1 VRRRTLVAA
10 FAATLALL
18 AASCSTGGDDAD
30 GGGGTTTTEDP
41 STGGPTTSGPLGS
54 GPAPLQEG
62 LRIEVL
68 SSQPDRVSGDD
79 ARIRVTPPG
88 GTPTSAVK
96 VEVNDVDATSALTA
110 DDGRLE
116 GVVTGLIEG
125 NNTIT
130 ASVGGDEV
138 LQRVRAWPLAGPV
151 ISGPHLP
158 LLACATEEHDLGAPI
173 DDDCSAA
180 PSITWRYVTTG
191 SKVAD
196 LPDLD
201 AAPADLATATI
212 GDAEVPLYIRRERGV
227 INRSVYE
234 VSSIDATPGDDD
246 PTGPGWNEKLV
257 YRFGGGCGTTYGQG
271 SLAAGT
277 DDVALLRQGYAV
289 ATATFNNFDVQCN
302 DVLSAE
308 TTMMVKERVIEQLGV
323 PAFTIGQGRD
333 GGAAQLHLLVQNYPG
348 LVNGVVAVDPLPDV
362 VSVWSGVTDCGL
374 LQQYYGTASG
384 KRLSAAQ
391 RQAVNGHA
399 TEATCRTWTETW
411 LGAIDPSDGC
421 DPKIPVSAIYDA
433 ETNRGGLRC
442 TLQDANRN
450 QFGADPA
457 TGWAQRPL
465 DNVGIQYGLAALN
478 EGAIGVD
485 EFVALNRGVGGY
497 DIDGTITDE
506 RAEASFEAVLHAY
519 ETGRVSM
526 GGGDLTAVP
535 IIDVDVFDDPAGATA
550 DRFRAFSLRDR
561 LVGGSGPDAAPGFQ
575 IWTTTPADHDPI
587 DSVAVMDDWLTALRA
602 DRSGGSLADA
612 LERNRP
618 DDAVDEC
625 AGGGGTG
632 GEETDEDV
640 DEDDPCADR
649 FPISGDP
656 RTVAGAPRS
665 NQVLKCELKP
675 VDPAD
680 YEVDLTVDQLNR
692 IQAAFPQGVCDWSGP
707 SAGEMVPANPD
718 RSYEDVPSPSQSA

>member
-1 VRRRTLVAA
+1 MRRRAA
-10 FAATLALL
+10 GALL
-18 AASCSTGGDDAD
+18 AALVLAGASCSTGGDDA
-30 GGGGTTTTEDP
+30 GGSGGTTTTEDP
-41 STGGPTTSGPLGS
+41 SSGGPTTSGPLGS
-54 GPAPLQEG
+54 GTSPLREG

-79 ARIRVTPPG
+79 ARIRVTPPP
-88 GTPTSAVK
+88 GTPLSAVA
-96 VEVNDVDATSALTA
+96 VEVNDVDATRSLKAE
-110 DDGRLE
+110 DGHLE
-116 GVVTGLIEG
+116 GVVGGLIEG

-130 ASVGGDEV
+130 ATAGGDEV
-138 LQRVRAWPLAGPV
+138 LQRIRAWPLAGPV

-158 LLACATEEHDLGAPI
+158 LLACSTEEHDLGAPV
-173 DDDCSAA
+173 DDDCSA
-180 PSITWRYVTTG
+180 PPVVSWRYVTTAG
-191 SKVAD
+191 KVAD
-196 LPDLD
+196 LPSLT

-212 GDAEVPLYIRRERGV
+212 GDAEVPLYLRRERGV

-257 YRFGGGCGTTYGQG
+257 YRFGGGCSTTYGQG
-271 SLAAGT
+271 TLATGT
-277 DDVALLRQGYAV
+277 EDLALLRQGYAV

-323 PAFTIGQGRD
+323 PVFTIGQGRA
-333 GGAAQLHLLVQNYPG
+333 GGAAQLHLLTQNYPG
-348 LVNGVVAVDPLPDV
+348 LVNGAVAVDPLPDV
-362 VSVWSGVTDCGL
+362 VTVWTGATDCGL
-374 LQQYYGTASG
+374 LQHYYGTAEG
-384 KRLSAAQ
+384 KRLDAAQ
-391 RQAVNGHA
+391 RRAVNGHA
-399 TEATCRTWTETW
+399 TEATCATWADTW
-411 LGAIDPSDGC
+411 LATIDPTQGC
-421 DPKIPVSAIYDA
+421 DPKIPASAVYDA
-433 ETNRGGLRC
+433 KTNRGGVRC

-478 EGAIGVD
+478 AGAISVD
-485 EFVALNRGVGGY
+485 EFVALNRSIGGY
-497 DIDGTITDE
+497 DIDGTITSRRE
-506 RAEASFEAVLHAY
+506 EASIDAVLHAY

-526 GGGDLTAVP
+526 GGGDLTVVP

-561 LVGGSGPDAAPGFQ
+561 LVGGGGPDAAPGFQ
-575 IWTTTPADHDPI
+575 IWSTTPDDHDPA
-587 DSVAVMDDWLTALRA
+587 DAVAVMDEWLTALR
-602 DRSGGSLADA
+602 DDTSGGPIADA

-618 DDAVDEC
+618 DEAVDDC
-625 AGGGGTG
+625 ADGGGVG
-632 GEETDEDV
+632 GQDE
-640 DEDDPCADR
+640 DPCADR

-656 RTVAGAPRS
+656 RTAAGAPRS
-665 NQVLKCELKP
+665 NQILKCELKP

-680 YEVDLTVDQLNR
+680 YEIDLTVAQLDR

-718 RSYEDVPSPSQSA
+718 RSYEDVPSPRQSA